1 MHCIYSVVGFYIRR
15 LRVAG
20 TITSIRLDTK
30 LADEAAEALGVKTR
44 TEAVNIALREIVAL
58 KRFKEVLIQYGGKG
72 EFAGSD
78 E

>member
-1 MHCIYSVVGFYIRR
+1 METRM
-15 LRVAG
+15 AG
-20 TITSIRLDTK
+20 TVTSIRLDKK

-58 KRFKEVLIQYGGKG
+58 KRFKKLMAKTGGKLK
-72 EFAGSD
+72 FAGSD